1 MDVLGSETLFGWT
14 EMTKNETNI
23 ETTLSKLAVEHGHLA
38 ASLYHLAV
46 AYISL
51 APCAISSSPSPQA
64 CDSQKADF
72 SSQHRFITVD

>member
-1 MDVLGSETLFGWT
+1 MALRSYHSSALLG
-14 EMTKNETNI
+14 
-23 ETTLSKLAVEHGHLA
+23 
-38 ASLYHLAV
+38 ASLRLPQAIALSSALTRIYHLTV

-72 SSQHRFITVD
+72 SSQYRLITVD